1 MTRRPSAD
9 GAQSAGDAAGADP
22 GEASV
27 GPAPAGRHLGR
38 GGRHRGLAATA
49 IVVATVLVAAGAFV
63 AVQVFRLQSNVLTS
77 PLNLG
82 ENGESAIPVDSS
94 TDPLQILILGTDTRR
109 GNTGDFFGSEDDST
123 GEGNSDVMMLLTLS
137 ADREDVTVVSFPR
150 DLLVPLPSC
159 LDPETGESSQA
170 MDLGQLNGALKAGG
184 PGCTVAAINNL
195 TGLSVDHFMM
205 ADFNAVKELTSTL
218 GGVEVCVEGPVEDEY
233 SGLSLP
239 AGTSEVEGDQAL
251 AFLRTRHSFGDGGD
265 AGRIA
270 AQQSFMASMARKVQ
284 AEGTLTNLPR
294 LYAIADTVTRNLTVD
309 EDLSKPAE
317 LLRIA
322 DRMKDVDLSN
332 IAFVTVPTEQWVED
346 PNRLVLDED
355 AASPLFDA
363 LREDRGLTE
372 DEPEPT
378 ATASKAPSPSASAPP
393 ASPSASATPEPSAS
407 ATPEV
412 PAVDPGSVPV
422 LVVNGTS
429 NPERATAVQKLLVA
443 AGYTQAATYA
453 SVPAERTQ
461 VYFSTGYEDA
471 AADLA
476 ARLGVPASQV
486 TLDESAA
493 GVQLLVGADLAT
505 GSKVVVPP
513 LGSALD
519 GQTADEVTCQSS
531 SGF

>member
-1 MTRRPSAD
+1 MTPRPSSD
-9 GAQSAGDAAGADP
+9 GAQSAGDAPEGIPGGAP
-22 GEASV
+22 GGAV
-27 GPAPAGRHLGR
+27 PAGRHLGR
-38 GGRHRGLAATA
+38 GGRHRGLA
-49 IVVATVLVAAGAFV
+49 VAAMVMASVLVAAVAFV
-63 AVQVFRLQSNVLTS
+63 AVQVFRLQSNVATS

-82 ENGESAIPVDSS
+82 ENGESALPVDSS
-94 TDPLQILILGTDTRR
+94 TDPLQILILGTDTRT
-109 GNTGDFFGSEDDST
+109 GNSGEFFGSEDDSA

-137 ADREDVTVVSFPR
+137 ADREDVAVVSFPR

-159 LDPETGESSQA
+159 VDPETGDVSQA
-170 MDLGQLNGALKAGG
+170 MDLGQLNGALGEGG

-195 TGLSVDHFMM
+195 TGLSIDHFMM
-205 ADFNAVKELTSTL
+205 ADFNAVKELSSTL
-218 GGVEVCVEGPVEDEY
+218 GGVEVCVEEAVDDEY

-294 LYAIADTVTRNLTVD
+294 LYSIAETVTRNLTVD
-309 EDLSKPAE
+309 EALSRPSE
-317 LLRIA
+317 LLKIA
-322 DRMKDVDLSN
+322 DRLRDVDLAN

-372 DEPEPT
+372 DKPESST
-378 ATASKAPSPSASAPP
+378 AATTPP
-393 ASPSASATPEPSAS
+393 ATRVPGTVPGSTVGAS
-407 ATPEV
+407 
-412 PAVDPGSVPV
+412 AVDPGTVPV

-429 NPERATAVQKLLVA
+429 NPERSTEVQELLVA

-453 SVPAERTQ
+453 SVPTEQTQ
-461 VYFSTGYEDA
+461 VYFSTGYDA
-471 AADLA
+471 AAAEIA
-476 ARLGVPASQV
+476 ARFGVPRSQV

-505 GSKVVVPP
+505 GSEVVVPP
-513 LGSALD
+513 LGSALE
-519 GQTADEVTCQSS
+519 GQTADEVTCQSA
-531 SGF
+531 SGL